1 MEKRFHCG
9 HFLFEIYLNVDS
21 WCKNRTKI
29 EKICPYSEIF
39 IIARTMF
46 PL

>member
-21 WCKNRTKI
+21 WCKKQDKNRENMSI
-29 EKICPYSEIF
+29 
-39 IIARTMF
+39 
-46 PL
+46 